1 MPDLKIRMLFISH
14 AWQYDDGYKTMVKWF
29 NDEPN
34 FYWKNS
40 SIPKTDALPD
50 KTTAGLKRG
59 ITAQISPAQGVVIV
73 AGMYAA
79 HSDWIEYE
87 IKEAQRLGK
96 VIIGVKP
103 WGNERMP
110 QIVQD
115 AASIVVGWNSASVI
129 TAIRSKI

>member
-14 AWQYDDGYKTMVKWF
+14 AWEYDEGYKTIVKWF
-29 NDEPN
+29 NEERN

-40 SIPKTDALPD
+40 SIPKTDALSD
-50 KTTAGLKRG
+50 KTVTGLKRG
-59 ITAQISPAQGVVIV
+59 ITAQINPSQGVVIV

-87 IKEAQRLGK
+87 VNEAKRLGK
-96 VIIGVKP
+96 VIIGVMP

-115 AASIVVGWNSASVI
+115 AAHIVVGWNSASVI
-129 TAIRSKI
+129 SAIRSKI